1 MYGNEMEVEMVVLS
15 YDKFLKERNAILI
28 DVRSPKEFELEPI
41 PGAINIPIL
50 NNEERVVVGTAYKQ
64 ESPEEAK
71 RIGMNIISKKLP
83 EMFERINTLSKEY
96 KKLVFYC
103 ARGGMRSSSVVS
115 LFASLGYK
123 ASKLDGGYKAY
134 RQYVAKEIPLLNE
147 GIKYVV
153 LHGRTGIGKTKV
165 LQKLEQSGYSVLD
178 LEKFADHKG
187 SFYGALCETR
197 VQSQKRFESEVLEHL
212 RNRQYDYFLVESE
225 SKRIGNVYVPES
237 IFQSMSDGYHVLL
250 ETTMDHRVEIIME
263 DYSKA
268 PVEDMLACTTKLRR
282 YLKEEDVVRYEEML
296 KSKDFRTFSRSI
308 MDEYYDPL
316 YQKSINKYEFD
327 DTVFYEDI
335 DTAVEGVVDFLKD
348 KKLFVDNEEV

>member
-1 MYGNEMEVEMVVLS
+1 MVVLS
-15 YDKFLKERNAILI
+15 YEKFLKEKNAILI

-50 NNEERVVVGTAYKQ
+50 DNKERIIVGTAYKQ

-83 EMFERINTLSKEY
+83 DMFEEINNLSKEY

-103 ARGGMRSSSVVS
+103 ARGGMRSSSMVS

-123 ASKLDGGYKAY
+123 ASKLDGGYKNY
-134 RQYVAKEIPLLNE
+134 RQYVAKEIPVLNE

-165 LQKLEQSGYSVLD
+165 LQSLESKGYSVLD

-187 SFYGALCETR
+187 SFYGALCESR
-197 VQSQKRFESEVLEHL
+197 EQSQKRFESEVLEHL
-212 RNRQYDYFLVESE
+212 RSRQYDYFLVESE

-237 IFQSMSDGYHVLL
+237 IFKSMSNGYHVLL
-250 ETTMDHRVEIIME
+250 ETTMDHRVDIIMQ

-282 YLKEEDVVRYEEML
+282 YLKEDDVVRYEDML
-296 KSKDFRTFSRSI
+296 KAKDFKEFSRSI

-316 YQKSINKYEFD
+316 YQKSISKYEFD
-327 DTVFYEDI
+327 GTVFYEDI
-335 DTAVEGVVDFLKD
+335 DTAVEGVITFLAEKNLLVTED
-348 KKLFVDNEEV
+348 ETTEN

>member
-1 MYGNEMEVEMVVLS
+1 MVVLS
-15 YDKFLKERNAILI
+15 YEKFLKEKSAILI

-71 RIGMNIISKKLP
+71 RIGMNVISKKLP
-83 EMFERINTLSKEY
+83 DMFERINTLSKEY

-103 ARGGMRSSSVVS
+103 ARGGMRSSSMVS

-123 ASKLDGGYKAY
+123 ASKLDGGYKSY

-147 GIKYVV
+147 GIKYIV

-165 LQKLEQSGYSVLD
+165 LQSLESKGYSVLD

-187 SFYGALCETR
+187 SFYGALCESR
-197 VQSQKRFESEVLEHL
+197 EQSQKRFESEVLEHL
-212 RNRQYDYFLVESE
+212 RNREHDYFLVESE

-237 IFQSMSDGYHVLL
+237 IFKSMSDGYHVLL
-250 ETTMDHRVEIIME
+250 ETTMDHRVDIIMQ

-282 YLKEEDVVRYEEML
+282 YLKEEDVVRYEDML
-296 KSKDFRTFSRSI
+296 NAKDFEQFSRSI

-316 YQKSINKYEFD
+316 YQKSISKYEFD
-327 DTVFYEDI
+327 GTVFYEDI
-335 DTAVEGVVDFLKD
+335 DTAVEGVVSFLKEKELLAVED
-348 KKLFVDNEEV
+348 ETTEN

>member
-1 MYGNEMEVEMVVLS
+1 MIVLS
-15 YDKFLKERNAILI
+15 YKQFLNEKSAILV

-41 PGAINIPIL
+41 PGAVNIPIL
-50 NNEERVVVGTAYKQ
+50 NDEERAAVGTAYKQ
-64 ESPEEAK
+64 VSPEEAK
-71 RIGMNIISKKLP
+71 RMGMNYISKKLP
-83 EMFERINTLSKEY
+83 DMFEQINTLSKQY

-115 LFASLGYK
+115 LFSSLGYRC
-123 ASKLDGGYKAY
+123 SKLDGGYKGY
-134 RQYVAKEIPLLNE
+134 RQHVTAEIPELNK

-165 LQKLEQSGYSVLD
+165 LQRLEEKGYSVLD

-197 VQSQKRFESEVLEHL
+197 VQSQKRFESEVAEHL
-212 RNRQYDYFLVESE
+212 RDREYDYFLVESE

-237 IFQSMSDGYHVLL
+237 IFTSMGEGYHVLL
-250 ETTMDHRVEIIME
+250 ETSLDHRVEIIMD
-263 DYSKA
+263 DYAKA
-268 PVEDMLACTTKLRR
+268 PVEEMLACTVKLRR
-282 YLKEEDVVRYEEML
+282 YLKEEDVVRYEDML
-296 KSKDFRTFSRSI
+296 KNKNFREFSRAI

-327 DTVFYEDI
+327 DTVSYEDL
-335 DTAVEGVVDFLKD
+335 DTAVEGVIGFLEKE
-348 KKLFVDNEEV
+348 KLHSQEEVSEDSE